1 MQEKRFFK
9 LPPVLTTFFLT
20 FFLFIIPFIVPG
32 TPAFSQAANREAAPF
47 STALTTL
54 PPEELVTEDRAVL
67 ATWNIRI
74 FSDNSRDEDEL
85 LQICMILSR
94 FDFIALQE
102 LRDTAVLDRALVH
115 LEQTFGRTYEYVVG
129 PEVGRGVKER
139 YGFLFDIERVEYT
152 GKSFKIRDP
161 DDLFIRE
168 PFLASF
174 RTGEFDFYAINMHSI
189 YGDSVSGRRAEA
201 LLLDDVFLSVQ
212 ALDDEQD
219 ILLFGDFNLSPED
232 KGFDELWDVEGMRAV
247 NRTMPT
253 TIYGSIY
260 DTIWY
265 QEQYLS
271 EASGYFGIYPFD
283 EAIFDNDD
291 KLASL
296 VVSDH
301 RPLWILVDISGP
313 DDD

>member
-1 MQEKRFFK
+1 MSDGRINRYLH
-9 LPPVLTTFFLT
+9 LPAA
-20 FFLFIIPFIVPG
+20 LFITFVLFVFPG
-32 TPAFSQAANREAAPF
+32 APAVSQTSPREAAPF

-54 PPEELVTEDRAVL
+54 PPKELVTEDRAVL

-94 FDFIALQE
+94 FDFIAVQE
-102 LRDTAVLDRALVH
+102 LRDTKVLDRALIH
-115 LEQTFGRTYEYVVG
+115 LEETFGRTYEYVAG

-139 YGFLFDIERVEYT
+139 YCFLYDIERVEYT
-152 GKSFKIRDP
+152 GKSLLVGDP
-161 DDLFIRE
+161 EDLFIRE

-174 RTGEFDFYAINMHSI
+174 RSGAFDFYAINMHSI
-189 YGDSVSGRRAEA
+189 YGDSVSQRRAEA
-201 LLLDDVFLSVQ
+201 LLLDDVFRSVQ
-212 ALDDEQD
+212 DLDDEQD

-232 KGFDELWDVEGMRAV
+232 RGFSELYDLPGMRAV
-247 NRTMPT
+247 NRTIPT

-271 EASGYFGIYPFD
+271 EATAFFGVYPFD

-301 RPLWILVDISGP
+301 RPLWILIDTSGP